1 MLGKME
7 ELNTKNFN
15 TFLNFKEKK
24 ISDKFLC
31 TIWTCT
37 LGYCFPKDGSGVMV
51 VCKIILGGMLTPP
64 QQILGDDLGISCLH
78 AGVVIPTKNW

>member
-1 MLGKME
+1 ME

-24 ISDKFLC
+24 KKSDTFLY

-51 VCKIILGGMLTPP
+51 VCKIILGGMLTSCC
-64 QQILGDDLGISCLH
+64 DLGSPHSRSWVTI
-78 AGVVIPTKNW
+78 